1 MGAVELLL
9 VRHGESTGNVAA
21 AAASAAG
28 ADEIDVGQRDADVPL
43 SPTGEEQ
50 AQALGN
56 ALAALSADARPQS
69 VWSSPYERALQTTR
83 IALDSAGLDM
93 KVRIDERLRDREL
106 GVLDLLTMEGVKSRH
121 PDEAERRQWLG
132 KFYHRPSGGESWA
145 DLALRIRTLLADLDR
160 EENGR
165 RVLLVCHDAIIL
177 VFRYVCERLSEHEV
191 LELTGSSSVRNVSL
205 TRLSR
210 SDDGLGWVL
219 EAFNDVRHLDEQN
232 VDETRHP
239 GESDGPR

>member
-43 SPTGEEQ
+43 SSTGEEQ

-83 IALDSAGLDM
+83 IALDSAGVDM
-93 KVRIDERLRDREL
+93 EIRIDERLRDREL

-121 PDEAERRQWLG
+121 PDEADRRQWLG

-160 EENGR
+160 EEDGR

-191 LELTGSSSVRNVSL
+191 LELTGSSSVHNVSL

-210 SDDGLGWVL
+210 ADDGHRWVL
-219 EAFNDVRHLDEQN
+219 EAFNDVRHLDAQN

-239 GESDGPR
+239 GESDVPR

>member
-28 ADEIDVGQRDADVPL
+28 AEAIDVGQRDADVPL

-50 AQALGN
+50 AQALGK
-56 ALAALSADARPQS
+56 ALAALDADARPQS
-69 VWSSPYERALQTTR
+69 VWASPYQRAVQTTR
-83 IALDSAGLDM
+83 IALDSADLDLA
-93 KVRIDERLRDREL
+93 VRVDERLRDREL
-106 GVLDLLTMEGVKSRH
+106 GVLDLLTMDGVKSRH

-132 KFYHRPSGGESWA
+132 KFYHRPAGGESWA

-160 EENGR
+160 EEDGR
-165 RVLLVCHDAIIL
+165 RVLVVCHDAIIL

-191 LELTGSSSVRNVSL
+191 LDLTGSSSVHNVSL

-210 SDDGLGWVL
+210 ADDGLGWVL
-219 EAFNDVRHLDEQN
+219 EAFNDVSHLDAQN
-232 VDETRHP
+232 VEETRHA
-239 GESDGPR
+239 GESDVPR

>member
-83 IALDSAGLDM
+83 IALDYAGLDVE
-93 KVRIDERLRDREL
+93 VRIDERLRDREL
-106 GVLDLLTMEGVKSRH
+106 GVLDLLTMEGVRSRH

-160 EENGR
+160 EEDGR

-210 SDDGLGWVL
+210 ADDGLGWVL

-239 GESDGPR
+239 GESDVPR